1 MQMWRTAG
9 VEPSLDELLADEVME
24 QVMRSAGLSAG
35 DLRTLIAAAAE
46 RIAAKENSRRR
57 AID

>member
-1 MQMWRTAG
+1 M
-9 VEPSLDELLADEVME
+9 EPSLDELLADEVME